1 MNRRRQAILD
11 LVARERLGSQQ
22 EIRDRLAELG
32 MEATQSTIS
41 RDVAELGLVK
51 IHDPAGLRYV
61 SPETLNGSNG
71 SGKTISMRSNL
82 QKLLRE
88 FATSMEASGN
98 ILVIHTPSGAAHL
111 LGEGLDR
118 AQLDDVV
125 GCVAGDTTI
134 LVVSCE
140 GRTARSVQDAL
151 EQLMEENA

>member
-1 MNRRRQAILD
+1 MNRRQQAILE

-32 MEATQSTIS
+32 LEATQSTIS

-61 SPETLNGSNG
+61 TPDSLNGDGNG
-71 SGKTISMRSNL
+71 RSGVRANL
-82 QKLLRE
+82 QRLLRE

-98 ILVIHTPSGAAHL
+98 LLVIQTPSGAAHL

-118 AQLDDVV
+118 AQLQDVA

-134 LVVSCE
+134 LVVARE
-140 GRTARSVQDAL
+140 GVHARNIRSAL
-151 EQLMEENA
+151 TELMEENT